1 MDWLPD
7 DPALAAELTRLHAAA
22 RAASA
27 ETRARGGF
35 KPDED
40 VDDIVRLGSEYLAL
54 SPEEGQLIYM
64 LARSAGAR
72 RVVEFGASF
81 GISTLY
87 FAAAMRATGGRLI
100 TTEVHPDKCRA
111 LRETLARAG
120 VADCVDLLEGD
131 ARETLKGVEGP
142 VDMVLLDG
150 WKSMYLPVLTL
161 LRPRLARTLRASPA
175 SRSAPCPKRRPSPSL
190 GSLPRR
196 SGVSS
201 RTTPGRPGTPRRR
214 R

>member
-161 LRPRLARTLRASPA
+161 LRPRLAPGAMVISDNLNHAGTQDFVDQVTDAANRFLTHRVGVTGL
-175 SRSAPCPKRRPSPSL
+175 SL
-190 GSLPRR
+190 FLG
-196 SGVSS
+196 
-201 RTTPGRPGTPRRR
+201 
-214 R
+214 